1 MGSSSSSVNVRVITD
16 SSAVMP
22 RAWAQSSG
30 VHILP
35 LQMAWEDGEVVEGD
49 LDFAELTARL
59 DRGRPPPKTAAPS
72 PGQYQELY
80 QQLLAAN
87 DGLLVICPPAELSMT
102 FNSATLAARD
112 FEDRVRVL
120 DARTAAGGQGL
131 VAIEAARS
139 AAEGDSLDAVLARA
153 ESVAARVQIWATL
166 SQLEYLRRSG
176 RVPAIAAIGAEAL
189 RLQPIVRYSG
199 GSPSLA
205 GVTRNAMRGTE
216 RVFSAWERSRDR
228 GTQLHLLAFHSARAT
243 EAEDLQRRVLE
254 RVPQAETE
262 VVEVPASMGAHT
274 GPGLLG
280 LAWFWDS

>member
-1 MGSSSSSVNVRVITD
+1 MGSGNVRVITD
-16 SSAVMP
+16 TSAVMP
-22 RAWAQSSG
+22 RAWAESSG

-49 LDFAELTARL
+49 LEFAELTAQL
-59 DRGRPPPKTAAPS
+59 QLGRPPPKTAAPS

-80 QQLLAAN
+80 ERLLASN
-87 DGLLVICPPAELSMT
+87 DALLVISPPTELSMT
-102 FNSATLAARD
+102 YSSATLAARD
-112 FEDRVRVL
+112 FSDRVRVF

-131 VAIEAARS
+131 VAVEAARD
-139 AAEGDSLDAVLARA
+139 AADGNDLGAVLARA
-153 ESVAARVQIWATL
+153 QLVASKMQIWATL
-166 SQLEYLRRSG
+166 EQLDYLRRSG

-205 GVTRNAMRGTE
+205 GVTRNSARGAE
-216 RVFSAWERSRDR
+216 RLFSAWERSRDR
-228 GTQLHLLAFHSARAT
+228 GTQLHLIAFHSARGT
-243 EAEDLQRRVLE
+243 EANELRRRVLE
-254 RVPQAETE
+254 RVQGAETE

>member
-1 MGSSSSSVNVRVITD
+1 MGSGNVRVITD
-16 SSAVMP
+16 SSAIMP
-22 RAWAQSSG
+22 RAWAESSG

-49 LDFAELTARL
+49 LDFAELAAQL
-59 DRGRPPPKTAAPS
+59 QRGRPPPKTAAPS

-80 QQLLAAN
+80 EELLASN
-87 DGLLVICPPAELSMT
+87 DALLVISPPTELSMT
-102 FNSATLAARD
+102 YSSATLAARD
-112 FEDRVRVL
+112 FSDRVRVF

-131 VAIEAARS
+131 VAVEAARD
-139 AAEGDSLDAVLARA
+139 AADGNDLGAVLARA
-153 ESVAARVQIWATL
+153 QLVASRMQIWATL
-166 SQLEYLRRSG
+166 EQLEYLRRSG

-205 GVTRNAMRGTE
+205 GVTRNATRGAE
-216 RVFSAWERSRDR
+216 RLFSAWERSRDR
-228 GTQLHLLAFHSARAT
+228 GRQLHLIAFHSARGS
-243 EAEDLQRRVLE
+243 EANELRRRILE
-254 RVPQAETE
+254 RVQGAETE

>member
-1 MGSSSSSVNVRVITD
+1 MGSGNVRVITD
-16 SSAVMP
+16 TSAIMP
-22 RAWAQSSG
+22 RAWAESSG
-30 VHILP
+30 VHLLP

-49 LDFAELTARL
+49 LDFAELTAQL
-59 DRGRPPPKTAAPS
+59 QRGRPPPKTAAPS

-80 QQLLAAN
+80 EELLASN
-87 DGLLVICPPAELSMT
+87 DSLLVISPPTELSMT
-102 FNSATLAARD
+102 YSSATLAARE
-112 FEDRVRVL
+112 FSDRVCVF

-131 VAIEAARS
+131 VAVEAARD
-139 AAEGDSLDAVLARA
+139 AADGNDLGAVLARA
-153 ESVAARVQIWATL
+153 QLVAARMQIWATL
-166 SQLEYLRRSG
+166 EQLEYLRRSG

-205 GVTRNAMRGTE
+205 GVTRNATRGAE
-216 RVFSAWERSRDR
+216 RLFSAWERSRDR
-228 GTQLHLLAFHSARAT
+228 GTQLHLIAFHSARGS
-243 EAEDLQRRVLE
+243 EANDLRRRVVD
-254 RVPQAETE
+254 RVQGAETE

>member
-1 MGSSSSSVNVRVITD
+1 MGSSNVRVITD

-22 RAWAQSSG
+22 RAWAESSG
-30 VHILP
+30 VHVLP
-35 LQMAWEDGEVVEGD
+35 LQVAWEDGEVVEGD
-49 LDFAELTARL
+49 LDFAGLTARL
-59 DRGRPPPKTAAPS
+59 ARGRPPPKTSAPS
-72 PGQYQELY
+72 PGQYLELY
-80 QQLLAAN
+80 AQLLATN
-87 DGLLVICPPAELSMT
+87 DALLVVCPPAELSMT
-102 FNSATLAARD
+102 FSSATLAARD
-112 FEDRVRVL
+112 FADRVRVL
-120 DARTAAGGQGL
+120 DGRTAAGGQGL

-153 ESVAARVQIWATL
+153 SSVASRVQIWATL
-166 SQLEYLRRSG
+166 EQLEYLRRSG

-199 GSPSLA
+199 GTPSLA

-228 GTQLHLLAFHSARAT
+228 GTRLHLLAFHSAR
-243 EAEDLQRRVLE
+243 EAEARDLRQRVIDRVGD
-254 RVPQAETE
+254 AETE

-280 LAWFWDS
+280 LAWFWDN

>member
-1 MGSSSSSVNVRVITD
+1 MGSGNVRVITD

-22 RAWAQSSG
+22 RAWVESSG

-49 LDFAELTARL
+49 LDFAELTAQL

-80 QQLLAAN
+80 EELLASN
-87 DGLLVICPPAELSMT
+87 DALLVISPPTELSMT
-102 FNSATLAARD
+102 YSSATLAARD
-112 FEDRVRVL
+112 FSDRVRVF

-131 VAIEAARS
+131 VAVEAARD
-139 AAEGDSLDAVLARA
+139 AADGNDLGAVLARA
-153 ESVAARVQIWATL
+153 QLVASRMQIWATL
-166 SQLEYLRRSG
+166 EQLEYLRRSG

-205 GVTRNAMRGTE
+205 GVTRNATRGAE
-216 RVFSAWERSRDR
+216 RLFSAWERSRDR
-228 GTQLHLLAFHSARAT
+228 GTQLHLIAFHSARGS
-243 EAEDLQRRVLE
+243 EAGDLRRRVLD
-254 RVPQAETE
+254 RVPGAETE

>member
-1 MGSSSSSVNVRVITD
+1 MGSGNVRVITD

-22 RAWAQSSG
+22 RAWAESSG

-35 LQMAWEDGEVVEGD
+35 LQMAWDDGETVEGD
-49 LDFAELTARL
+49 LDFAELTAQL

-80 QQLLAAN
+80 EQLLASN
-87 DGLLVICPPAELSMT
+87 DALLVISPPTELSMT
-102 FNSATLAARD
+102 FSSATLAARD
-112 FEDRVRVL
+112 FSDRVRVF

-131 VAIEAARS
+131 VAVEAARD
-139 AAEGDSLDAVLARA
+139 AAEGNDLGAVLARA
-153 ESVAARVQIWATL
+153 QLVAARMQIWATL
-166 SQLEYLRRSG
+166 EQLEYLRRSG

-205 GVTRNAMRGTE
+205 GVTRNATRGAE
-216 RVFSAWERSRDR
+216 RLFSAWERSRDR
-228 GTQLHLLAFHSARAT
+228 GTQLHLIAFHSSRGSEAT
-243 EAEDLQRRVLE
+243 ELRRRILE
-254 RVPQAETE
+254 RVQGAETE

>member
-1 MGSSSSSVNVRVITD
+1 MGSGNVRVITD
-16 SSAVMP
+16 TSAVMP
-22 RAWAQSSG
+22 RAWAESSG
-30 VHILP
+30 VHVLP

-49 LDFAELTARL
+49 LDFAELAAQL
-59 DRGRPPPKTAAPS
+59 QRGRPPPKTAAPS

-80 QQLLAAN
+80 EELLASHDA
-87 DGLLVICPPAELSMT
+87 LLVISPPTELSMT
-102 FNSATLAARD
+102 YSSATLAARD
-112 FEDRVRVL
+112 FSDRVRVF

-131 VAIEAARS
+131 VAVEAARD
-139 AAEGDSLDAVLARA
+139 AADGNDLGGVLARA
-153 ESVAARVQIWATL
+153 QLVAARMQIWATL
-166 SQLEYLRRSG
+166 EQLDYLRRSG

-205 GVTRNAMRGTE
+205 GVTRNATRGAE
-216 RVFSAWERSRDR
+216 RLFSAWERSRDR
-228 GTQLHLLAFHSARAT
+228 GTQLHLIAFHSARGD
-243 EAEDLQRRVLE
+243 EAGDLRRRVTD
-254 RVPQAETE
+254 RVPGAETE

>member
-1 MGSSSSSVNVRVITD
+1 
-16 SSAVMP
+16 MP
-22 RAWAQSSG
+22 RAWAESSG

-49 LDFAELTARL
+49 LEFAELTAQL

-80 QQLLAAN
+80 EELLAAN
-87 DGLLVICPPAELSMT
+87 DSLLVISPPTELSMT
-102 FNSATLAARD
+102 YSSATLAARD
-112 FEDRVRVL
+112 FSDRVRVF

-131 VAIEAARS
+131 VAVEAARD
-139 AAEGDSLDAVLARA
+139 AADGNDLGAVLARA
-153 ESVAARVQIWATL
+153 QLVASRMQIWATL
-166 SQLEYLRRSG
+166 EQLEYLRRSG

-205 GVTRNAMRGTE
+205 GVTRNATRGAE
-216 RVFSAWERSRDR
+216 RLFSAWERSRDR
-228 GTQLHLLAFHSARAT
+228 GTQLHLIAFHSARGG
-243 EAEDLQRRVLE
+243 EASELRRRVLD
-254 RVPQAETE
+254 RVQGAETE

>member
-1 MGSSSSSVNVRVITD
+1 MGSGNVRVITD
-16 SSAVMP
+16 TSAVMP
-22 RAWAQSSG
+22 RAWAESSG
-30 VHILP
+30 VHLLP

-49 LDFAELTARL
+49 LDFAELTAQL
-59 DRGRPPPKTAAPS
+59 ERGRPPPKTAAPS

-80 QQLLAAN
+80 EELLASN
-87 DGLLVICPPAELSMT
+87 DALLVISPPTELSMT
-102 FNSATLAARD
+102 YSSATLAARD
-112 FEDRVRVL
+112 FSDRVRVF

-131 VAIEAARS
+131 VAVEAARD
-139 AAEGDSLDAVLARA
+139 AADGNDLGAVLARA
-153 ESVAARVQIWATL
+153 QLVAARMQIWATL
-166 SQLEYLRRSG
+166 EQLDYLRRSG

-205 GVTRNAMRGTE
+205 GVTSNATRGAE
-216 RVFSAWERSRDR
+216 RLFSAWERSRDR
-228 GTQLHLLAFHSARAT
+228 GTQLHLIAFHSARGS
-243 EAEDLQRRVLE
+243 EANELRRRVLE
-254 RVPQAETE
+254 RVQEAETE